1 MGRVRGKD
9 IHLGSSIESACY
21 TKCFPYAVDAVC
33 ECSRIVL
40 VFEADFSGAETIS
53 ADYDG

>member
-1 MGRVRGKD
+1 VGRVRGKD